1 VKDRK
6 TQKTKP
12 APAPDTQRDRR
23 VLHGLACEWQTA
35 LDMLDPIYRR
45 SMQMPLFSIREMN
58 SRWGYWSDARHEICL
73 SRRLVDNY
81 SWDCVREVL
90 LHETAHQLAG
100 RVFGA
105 SASRP
110 HGPEFQRAC
119 RVLGANS
126 RASGSY
132 APLHDR
138 VFKESTSQ
146 TDSVVRRIQK
156 LLALAES
163 RNPHEANAAMAK
175 AHALI
180 VRYNID
186 WLEHRNQRRFVSVF
200 LGSPALRHPRED
212 YLLANFLQEFYF
224 VYGLWIPAY
233 VLDRGKMGRVLEI
246 SGTSENASLA
256 AYAFDVIKRYMDC
269 QWRQYNRTNRLKQHR
284 RSDFAAGIIEGFA
297 TKLRRQMDLTL
308 KDSNRCA
315 LVKTTDPQLACYV
328 AEKYPRVRTFH
339 KKIADPAD
347 RVFHDGIQ
355 AGRNLILSKAVTH
368 EKSTKVQLRIEN

>member
-1 VKDRK
+1 
-6 TQKTKP
+6 
-12 APAPDTQRDRR
+12 
-23 VLHGLACEWQTA
+23 
-35 LDMLDPIYRR
+35 MLDPTYRR
-45 SMQMPLFSIREMN
+45 SLQMPLFSIREMV

-90 LHETAHQLAG
+90 LHEAAHQLAE

-105 SASRP
+105 TASRP
-110 HGPEFQRAC
+110 HGPEFQQAC

-126 RASGSY
+126 RASGNY
-132 APLHDR
+132 PPLRDR

-146 TDSVVRRIQK
+146 TETVVRRIQK
-156 LLALAES
+156 LLALAAS

-186 WLEHRNQRRFVSVF
+186 WLEQQNQRRFVSVF
-200 LGSPALRHPRED
+200 LGAPALRHPRED

-233 VLDRGKMGRVLEI
+233 VLNRGKMGRVLEI
-246 SGTSENASLA
+246 SGTTENASLA
-256 AYAFDVIKRYMDC
+256 GYAFDVIKRYMAC
-269 QWRQYNRTNRLKQHR
+269 QWKQYNRTNRFKHHR

-297 TKLRRQMDLTL
+297 AKLRRQMDLTL
-308 KDSNRCA
+308 KGTRCA
-315 LVKTTDPQLACYV
+315 LVKTTDPQLARYIG
-328 AEKYPRVRTFH
+328 EKYPRVRTFH
-339 KKIADPAD
+339 KKIADSAD

-368 EKSTKVQLRIEN
+368 KESGKVPLIGHD

>member
-1 VKDRK
+1 MK
-6 TQKTKP
+6 TTSNQKTKP
-12 APAPDTQRDRR
+12 VHAADTQRDRR
-23 VLHGLACEWQTA
+23 ILHGLACEWQTA
-35 LDMLDPIYRR
+35 IDMLDPAYRR
-45 SMQMPLFSIREMN
+45 SMQMPLFCIREMN
-58 SRWGYWSDARHEICL
+58 SRWGYWSDARHEICI

-81 SWDCVREVL
+81 SWDCVRDVL
-90 LHETAHQLAG
+90 LHETAHQLAE

-105 SASRP
+105 STSRP
-110 HGPEFQRAC
+110 HGPEFQQAC

-126 RASGSY
+126 RASDSY
-132 APLHDR
+132 TPLHDR
-138 VFKESTSQ
+138 VFKESTSR

-186 WLEHRNQRRFVSVF
+186 WLEQQNQRRFVSVF
-200 LGSPALRHPRED
+200 AGSPALRHPRED
-212 YLLANFLQEFYF
+212 CLLANFLQEFYF

-233 VLDRGKMGRVLEI
+233 VLNRGKMGRVLEI

-256 AYAFDVIKRYMDC
+256 AYAFDVIKRYIDC
-269 QWRQYNRTNRLKQHR
+269 QWKQYNRSKRFKQHR

-297 TKLRRQMDLTL
+297 AKLRRQMDLTL
-308 KDSNRCA
+308 KNTNRRA
-315 LVKTTDPQLACYV
+315 LVRTIDPQLAHYV

-339 KKIADPAD
+339 RKIADPAD

-368 EKSTKVQLRIEN
+368 ENSSKVQLRIEN